1 MSHSDTDMNIPK
13 KSLTRYYN
21 IKRCEIDLHTQPY
34 MYEHKKFLGCYCKNG
49 RVYEFWVTMFKP
61 YPQKNIKKHEDN
73 AETESMYL
81 KDKEEKKHKL
91 LSSIEPYYSYIWHNW
106 KREHEH
112 KTYLYLSLV
121 YLDLYSN
128 RFCCY

>member
-81 KDKEEKKHKL
+81 KNKDDGRGTYNSKFAIFAL
-91 LSSIEPYYSYIWHNW
+91 LPFFQYLSYIITMHL
-106 KREHEH
+106 KRTH
-112 KTYLYLSLV
+112 L
-121 YLDLYSN
+121 
-128 RFCCY
+128 